1 MLDKVKKIIKK
12 NEKAYKAAKKLYGY
26 AHMVTNTFSKAPET
40 LMPEPVRIL
49 DELAPQ
55 QAVGTVEEL
64 KTDFCTGC
72 SACFNACPVSAIQ
85 MVPDAE
91 DGYWIR
97 KVDFNKCIHCGKC
110 ARVCPVI
117 HPVFENN
124 KDPQCYAYMAED
136 EVRRQSSS
144 GGAFHTIATHVL
156 QNKGYVCGVK
166 LSPGFLPEHV
176 VTNDAKDLPEL
187 QRSKYVQSKV
197 GSVYTQVK
205 ELLDKGE
212 KVLFSGCPC
221 QVAGLKSFLGKPY
234 ENLLAVDIVCHG
246 APSPMVFQHY
256 LKENYDLS
264 KLKTFHFRTKK
275 FGYNSFHQTATYDD
289 GTQISSQI
297 AWDDYEK
304 TMHSGQAIKPICAD
318 CIFAPAP
325 RQGDL
330 TIGDFWGI
338 GGFKAEYNDQL
349 GTSCVL
355 INNAKGEAV
364 FNEVIK
370 KNPKLLQPVPFDF
383 ARRHNRFGK
392 HMRVPGGRKMFY
404 HLLKHQSLKKAL
416 LYASQRRF
424 DVGLIGL
431 WYGRNYGSI
440 ATYYALHYILQNEL
454 GLAVLMISNPLGMRD
469 ETNTPPYQ
477 IANKFYDCSKKYD
490 LADIKILNNHC
501 DTFMVGSDQL
511 WNIYLSRPYKY
522 LYYLDFVE
530 EGKKRISYATSFGIS
545 YRANENETL
554 SIRHY
559 LEKFDGLSVR
569 DDLSKTIL
577 KKHLGLEST
586 MCLDPVLLCL
596 PEYYAPVVEMANP
609 DTLKNPEEYI
619 VAYILDPDGNTAK
632 NLIKIASA
640 LQKKVILIL
649 NESPKVRNKNV
660 ETLALP
666 AGQDKIILTE
676 NVGLP
681 EFLYYFQNAQSV
693 VTDSFHGTVF
703 SILFNK
709 PFLARMNK
717 KRGAERFKSLLNS
730 FKISGRLYDDMD
742 KLANDSAQLN
752 EMDYAAV
759 NKRLQE
765 LRKASLEWLR
775 HALFSKKTSTG
786 LRIYE
791 SEVVSK
797 RSIIK
802 S

>member
-12 NEKAYKAAKKLYGY
+12 NEKAYKVAKKVYGY
-26 AHMVTNTFSKAPET
+26 AHMVTNTFSKAPEA
-40 LMPEPVRIL
+40 LIPEPVSIL

-55 QAVGTVEEL
+55 QAIGTVEEL
-64 KTDFCTGC
+64 KTDYCNGC
-72 SACFNACPVSAIQ
+72 SACFNTCPVNAIQ
-85 MVPDAE
+85 MIPDAE

-97 KVDFNKCIHCGKC
+97 KIDFDKCIHCGKC
-110 ARVCPVI
+110 AKICPVI
-117 HPVFENN
+117 HPVYDNN
-124 KDPQCYAYMAED
+124 KEPQCYAYMAED

-166 LSPGFLPEHV
+166 LSPEFLPEHV
-176 VTNDAKDLPEL
+176 VTNDTKDLPEL

-197 GSVYTQVK
+197 GSVYKQVK
-205 ELLDKGE
+205 KLLDSGE
-212 KVLFSGCPC
+212 RVLFSGCPC
-221 QVAGLKSFLGKPY
+221 QVAGLKSFLAKPY
-234 ENLLAVDIVCHG
+234 ENLLTVDIVCHG

-256 LKENYDLS
+256 LKENYDLN

-304 TMHSGQAIKPICAD
+304 TMHSGMAIKPICAD
-318 CIFAPAP
+318 CIFAPSP

-338 GGFKAEYNDQL
+338 GSFKAEYNDQL

-364 FNEVIK
+364 FNDVIK
-370 KNPKLLQPVPFDF
+370 ANSKLLQPVPFDF

-392 HMRVPGGRKMFY
+392 HMRVPAGRKIFY

-416 LYASQRRF
+416 LYATQRRF

-431 WYGRNYGSI
+431 WYGRNYGSM
-440 ATYYALHYILQNEL
+440 ATYYALHYILKNEF
-454 GLAVLMISNPLGMRD
+454 GLAVLMISNPLGVRD

-490 LADIKILNNHC
+490 LGDIKILNNHC

-522 LYYLDFVE
+522 LYYLDFVDDD
-530 EGKKRISYATSFGIS
+530 KKRISYATSFGIS

-559 LEKFDGLSVR
+559 LGRFDGLSVR
-569 DDLSKTIL
+569 DDLSKAIL
-577 KKHLGLEST
+577 KKRLGLEST

-596 PEYYAPVVEMANP
+596 PEYYAPVVEMAKP
-609 DTLKNPEEYI
+609 DTLKHPEEYI
-619 VAYILDPDGNTAK
+619 VAYILDPDGGTAK
-632 NLIKIASA
+632 NLTKIANS
-640 LQKKVILIL
+640 LKKKIILIL
-649 NESPKVRNKNV
+649 NESPKVRDKNV

-666 AGQDKIILTE
+666 AGQEAIILTE

-709 PFLARMNK
+709 PFLARINK

-730 FKISGRLYDDMD
+730 FKITGRLYDDMD
-742 KLANDSAQLN
+742 TLANDSEQLN

-759 NKRLQE
+759 NKRLKD
-765 LRKASLEWLR
+765 LREASQEWLR
-775 HALFSKKTSTG
+775 KALFSKKASTG
-786 LRIYE
+786 MRIYE
-791 SEVVSK
+791 SEVISK
-797 RSIIK
+797 SIIK
-802 S
+802 P